1 MELSVIDGKVKFMVE
16 QFNVQF
22 SQEQLEKIQGKY
34 PDLRAE
40 KLRILAEDN
49 SQINRIKQIF
59 QDEKIPYQEVDI
71 SPTPAQLAKAK
82 IIERKGLTRSKA
94 LELIDSDFPADILE
108 ELKKLNYSQVD
119 NYINNKVIDLQS
131 AKNYLKRLSK
141 IVLILIKETYLGGD

>member
-22 SQEQLEKIQGKY
+22 SQEQLEKIRGKY

-49 SQINRIKQIF
+49 SQINRIKQIL

-71 SPTPAQLAKAK
+71 SPTLAQLAKAK

-94 LELIDSDFPADILE
+94 LELISSDFPADILE
-108 ELKKLNYSQVD
+108 ELKELNYSQVD
-119 NYINNKVIDLQS
+119 NYIDNKVIDFQS
-131 AKNYLKRLSK
+131 AKDYLKRLSK